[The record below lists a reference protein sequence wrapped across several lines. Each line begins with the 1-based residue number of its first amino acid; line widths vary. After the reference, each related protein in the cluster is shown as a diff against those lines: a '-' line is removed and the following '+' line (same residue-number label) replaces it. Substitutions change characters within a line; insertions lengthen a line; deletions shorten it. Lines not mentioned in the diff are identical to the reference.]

1 MKTLRLY
8 ISLEGTTREERSL
21 DRGTNIYELRN
32 RVFMQYV
39 GDNTEQQKR
48 SIHRH
53 WLLIDK
59 LYLPSA

>member
-8 ISLEGTTREERSL
+8 IPLEGTTPEERSL
-21 DRGTNIYELRN
+21 DIYELRN

-48 SIHRH
+48 SIHQH

-59 LYLPSA
+59 LHLPSA